1 MGATGRDIPCHGRD
15 PCEQEVTTRISV
27 RGGDV
32 LHYEEFLVKH
42 GALPQVECVEY
53 EGVESAEATTG
64 VLEAIRHADLVV
76 IAPSSPLASVVPIL
90 DLGGVREVLT
100 ETPAPVVAVSPI
112 VNGVP
117 FPDAG
122 ELRRAR
128 SRAALLGSV
137 DLPATP
143 LSVAELYRDFCQVFV
158 LDRGDICDRHGI
170 QALGMNVEVAS
181 TLIGAGDDGGSLVN
195 ALLRLRTPRHGP
207 SSADIMTALDRARP
221 TRSRPCPE
229 GWPHLAFV
237 LGHVD
242 VGYAVDVDLVGRL
255 RHANKLPWSPLNTQ
269 IPSVKDQLD
278 T

>member
-1 MGATGRDIPCHGRD
+1 M
-15 PCEQEVTTRISV
+15 
-27 RGGDV
+27 
-32 LHYEEFLVKH
+32 
-42 GALPQVECVEY
+42 
-53 EGVESAEATTG
+53 ESAEATTG
-64 VLEAIRHADLVV
+64 VLEAIRHADLVI
-76 IAPSSPLASVVPIL
+76 IAPSNPLASVPIL
-90 DLGGVREVLT
+90 DLGGVREVLA

-117 FPDAG
+117 IPDAG

-158 LDRGDICDRHGI
+158 LVRGDICDRHGI

-207 SSADIMTALDRARP
+207 NSADIMTALDR
-221 TRSRPCPE
+221 
-229 GWPHLAFV
+229 V
-237 LGHVD
+237 
-242 VGYAVDVDLVGRL
+242 
-255 RHANKLPWSPLNTQ
+255 
-269 IPSVKDQLD
+269 
-278 T
+278 